1 MWHRTWV
8 LRSWKR
14 VLVSQQSQRSSFV
27 SFPNHATPEWRDH
40 FSWNTLELL
49 YYRLEG
55 LIFPSVLLAAKAHRW
70 RTPFHWYSSANI
82 VLHFLA
88 NGTSCGE
95 VITDIA
101 AGEELVRHFGTGA
114 FTWSNTYATRG
125 WITKTAEEQAEI
137 LFGDLVEC
145 EEYFADCAS
154 HDENES
160 RGDRATW

>member
-1 MWHRTWV
+1 M
-8 LRSWKR
+8 
-14 VLVSQQSQRSSFV
+14 
-27 SFPNHATPEWRDH
+27 
-40 FSWNTLELL
+40 
-49 YYRLEG
+49 
-55 LIFPSVLLAAKAHRW
+55 
-70 RTPFHWYSSANI
+70 
-82 VLHFLA
+82 HFLA

-125 WITKTAEEQAEI
+125 WITKTAEEQAEF

-154 HDENES
+154 YDENES
-160 RGDRATW
+160 RADRATWYKEDTFDCLVDLWVRSDKKEDLLQIEIDAQYRELFRMRACDINMLS